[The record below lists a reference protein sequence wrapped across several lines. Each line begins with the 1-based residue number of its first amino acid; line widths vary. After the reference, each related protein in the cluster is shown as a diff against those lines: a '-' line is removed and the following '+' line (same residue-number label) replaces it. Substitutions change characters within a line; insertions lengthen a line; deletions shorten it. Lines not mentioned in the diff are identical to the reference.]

1 MPYTFDAPKKK
12 IPPIKREAGS
22 PFQNKPIKGVTLSYE
37 RALRAIAK
45 NIGRLIEPYTGSE
58 PLDPTDGQ
66 SLVQIL
72 KSYSEL
78 LGPWALH
85 LVTNVFR
92 SVDDADRSAWRDH
105 SKNMSLALRKEIN
118 EAPTGITLREIMN
131 QNVVLIKSIPL
142 QAAER
147 VYGLIQENIMK
158 SRRADE
164 IAKMIMETESVT
176 KNRATLIARTEI
188 SKASTALTQARAL
201 HVGSAGYIWRTSGDM
216 IVRKSHRK
224 LNGVFCK
231 WSEPPLINEGTDEK
245 PNMIAHGPGEIWNC
259 RCWPDV
265 ILSEG

>member
-1 MPYTFDAPKKK
+1 VPYTFNAPKKK
-12 IPPIKREAGS
+12 LPPIKKKIGS
-22 PFQNKPIKGVTLSYE
+22 PFQNKPVKGVTLSYE

-45 NIGRLIEPYTGSE
+45 NIGKLIEPYAGDE
-58 PLDPTDGQ
+58 PLSAVDGQ
-66 SLVQIL
+66 SLIQTL
-72 KSYSEL
+72 RSYSDL

-85 LVTNVFR
+85 LVNNVFR
-92 SVDDADRSAWRDH
+92 SVDDADRSAWRYH

-147 VYGLIQENIMK
+147 VHGLIQENIMK

-201 HVGSAGYIWRTSGDM
+201 HVGSGGYIWRSAEDM
-216 IVRKSHRK
+216 IVRPSHKRI
-224 LNGVFCK
+224 NGKFVK
-231 WSEPPLINEGTDEK
+231 WSEPPELDKMTGHAGGF
-245 PNMIAHGPGEIWNC
+245 PNC
-259 RCWPDV
+259 RCWAEVVMP
-265 ILSEG
+265 EG